1 MRQPISFQFFD
12 WLWRLRPLSYPRDL
26 IRHLERKMQDAYF
39 YQNPNYDGD
48 NDDESNEP
56 KQHES

>member
-1 MRQPISFQFFD
+1 MRKPKSFRDFGDQD
-12 WLWRLRPLSYPRDL
+12 LSHPRDL

-39 YQNPNYDGD
+39 NQNPNYDGD

-56 KQHES
+56 KQHET